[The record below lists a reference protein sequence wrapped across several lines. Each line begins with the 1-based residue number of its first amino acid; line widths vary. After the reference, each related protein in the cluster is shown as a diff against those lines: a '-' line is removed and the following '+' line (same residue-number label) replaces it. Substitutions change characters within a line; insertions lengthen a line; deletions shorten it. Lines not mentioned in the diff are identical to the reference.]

1 MMRKRKRR
9 CSIQAESAFLARM
22 RTKADTFEDD
32 HLQFAGFKVE
42 PHCSFVRPPRL
53 KGKPRGLVPRRSADG
68 WCRW

>member
-42 PHCSFVRPPRL
+42 PHCSFVRPP
-53 KGKPRGLVPRRSADG
+53 
-68 WCRW
+68 